1 MKWPCLQNANAFDVT
16 KWNYAPAEGQP
27 GVNKGQVKQSSVRV
41 TWQATPRNK
50 IAGTYKVDK
59 WCACPN
65 FISATRAPE
74 AAADRRFP
82 RLRQEHLEWTSTVS
96 NRLMFEAV
104 GLHLFERWGNMDL
117 REEGG
122 SLESAAQEA
131 AVHAADRR
139 GRAGDRRGR
148 ADPGGYDLPHVEHL
162 QQYAGAE
169 FRLSPRR

>member
-1 MKWPCLQNANAFDVT
+1 MELRARRRAAGCQ
-16 KWNYAPAEGQP
+16 Q
-27 GVNKGQVKQSSVRV
+27 GQVQQSSVRV

-96 NRLMFEAV
+96 NRLMVEAV

-131 AVHAADRR
+131 AVRQLIGVVEQGTGADGRTRR
-139 GRAGDRRGR
+139 G
-148 ADPGGYDLPHVEHL
+148 
-162 QQYAGAE
+162 
-169 FRLSPRR
+169 